1 MVEKTIEFDG
11 KEFVKMKTIK
21 SSKHTYVEY
30 RNKELRKI
38 KFFEI
43 DEGLLKEVSNKEDLK
58 EAVLKSYIIKTK
70 NND

>member
-11 KEFVKMKTIK
+11 KEFIKMKTIK